1 MAWAF
6 TKLGEYHVGGTK
18 VAYGNYTNVSS
29 GTGGVINTGL
39 AVVDTVQLTPSA
51 ADSPYYTTTLPS
63 VATDGAITIVTGST
77 IGGSWEAKG
86 V

>member
-6 TKLGEYHVGGTK
+6 TKLGESHVGGVRK
-18 VAYGNYTNVSS
+18 VFGNYTNLSS
-29 GTGGVINTGL
+29 GTGGIIYTGL
-39 AVVDTVQLTPSA
+39 AIVNTLMLTPSA

-63 VATDGAITIVTGST
+63 VATDGAVTIVTGST
-77 IGGSWEAKG
+77 IGGSWEATG